1 MKYNLLSDTGLFVS
15 ELCFGAM
22 SFGGTGLWQNIGK
35 IQQDG
40 ANQMVNKS
48 LEAGINFFD
57 TANVY
62 STGISEE
69 MLGKALGSRRKDVIL
84 ATKVRGRMGEGVND
98 IGLSRVHIR
107 RQVEESLKRLGT
119 DYIDLYQIHGL
130 DIYTSFEDT
139 MQTLNDLVRE
149 GKVRY
154 IGASNHMAWQI
165 MKMNGISEKHGW
177 EKFKTLQAYYSIGA
191 RDLERETVPMLAD
204 QNMSLMVWSPL
215 AGGFLSGKY
224 KRYQSPG
231 SDSRR
236 KDFDFP
242 PIDKEKAYDIVDV
255 MEEIGANH
263 NASVAQVALAW
274 LLHQDVVTSII
285 IGAKRMEQLDD
296 NIKSTEIQFSQD
308 ELKKLDEISKL
319 APEYPGWMTERMQGD
334 RNPNT
339 RQQ

>member
-22 SFGGTGLWQNIGK
+22 SFGGTGVWQNIGK

-48 LEAGINFFD
+48 LDAGINFFD

-84 ATKVRGRMGEGVND
+84 ATKVRGRMAEGVND
-98 IGLSRVHIR
+98 LGLSRVHIR

-191 RDLERETVPMLAD
+191 RDLERETVPMLED

-224 KRYQSPG
+224 KRNQSPE

-242 PIDKEKAYDIVDV
+242 PIDKEKAYDIVDD

-285 IGAKRMEQLDD
+285 IGAKRMEQLED

-308 ELKKLDEISKL
+308 ELNKLDEISRL